1 MFTFIQNLTIKQRRW
16 IAGGCAGAILVALGT
31 WWYISAQQAPPAKP
45 TVKAAV
51 KVVARPKPY
60 VMLVNPLTGLAPVPT
75 GPVVAVK
82 IDDTAPGRPSAGLD
96 RADVIYI
103 EEAEGG
109 ESRMLAVFASA
120 KPQVEAVRSV
130 RASAPEL
137 LGPYVRPILVASG
150 GGGSA
155 LPTLDRSILHSV
167 INDRGQVGF
176 HRDENRP
183 APYNLVS
190 DLNVVSRA
198 FPNASR
204 VRDVGFTWA
213 KTYPKAAGGR
223 PGAKVSTLVGST
235 PMTFSW
241 GPRSGTYV
249 RTISGLALRAA
260 DGRPVARANV
270 LIQYCQINVDRGD
283 IDVLGN
289 PSMYTKTIGTG
300 KIVLFRN
307 GRRID
312 GTWSMASWGATT
324 KYKDVHGKPLPLA
337 PGGTFVL
344 LVRPGV
350 GA

>member
-1 MFTFIQNLTIKQRRW
+1 VFTFIEDLTARQRIW
-16 IAGGCAGAILVALGT
+16 IAGVGGVLVVVLGT
-31 WWYISAQQAPPAKP
+31 WWYISAHQAPPAKP
-45 TVKAAV
+45 PVQVAA
-51 KVVARPKPY
+51 KVVKPKPT
-60 VMLVNPLTGLAPVPT
+60 VVLVINPLTGLRPVPK

-109 ESRMLAVFASA
+109 QTRMLAVFASA

-130 RASAPEL
+130 RASDPEL
-137 LGPYVRPILVASG
+137 LGPYVAPVLVASG

-176 HRDENRP
+176 HRDDNRS

-190 DLNVVSRA
+190 DLTVVSRG
-198 FPNASR
+198 FPNASK
-204 VRDVGFTWA
+204 VRDVGFTWN
-213 KTYPKAAGGR
+213 KTYPKAAGGK
-223 PGAKVSTLVGST
+223 PGTKVSTVVGST
-235 PMTFSW
+235 PVTFSW
-241 GPRSGTYV
+241 GAKSRTYV
-249 RTISGLALRAA
+249 RTINGLALKAA
-260 DGRPVARANV
+260 DGRPITRANV
-270 LIQYCQINVDRGD
+270 LLQYCRVDID
-283 IDVLGN
+283 HSDVDVLGN
-289 PSMYTKTIGTG
+289 PSMFTNTIGKG

-307 GRRID
+307 GKRID
-312 GTWSMASWGATT
+312 GTWSRASWGATT

-344 LVRPGV
+344 LVRPG
-350 GA
+350 AAA

>member
-1 MFTFIQNLTIKQRRW
+1 MVVT
-16 IAGGCAGAILVALGT
+16 
-31 WWYISAQQAPPAKP
+31 PKP
-45 TVKAAV
+45 TPR
-51 KVVARPKPY
+51 VVP
-60 VMLVNPLTGLAPVPT
+60 VNPLTGLLPVPQ

-109 ESRMLAVFASA
+109 ESRMLAVFATA
-120 KPQVEAVRSV
+120 KPEVEAVRSV
-130 RASAPEL
+130 RASDPEL
-137 LGPYVRPILVASG
+137 LGPYGPVILVASG

-155 LPTLDRSILHSV
+155 LPTLDRSVLHSV
-167 INDRGQVGF
+167 INDRGQVSF

-190 DLNVVSRA
+190 DLSVVSRA
-198 FPNASR
+198 FPGASG
-204 VRDVGFTWA
+204 VRDVGFTWNR
-213 KTYPKAAGGR
+213 TYPTAAGGR
-223 PGAKVSTLVGST
+223 PGTRVSTLVGST

-241 GPRSGTYV
+241 GPKSGTYV

-260 DGRPVARANV
+260 DGRPVALANV

-307 GRRID
+307 GRQID
-312 GTWSMASWGATT
+312 GTWSRASLAATT
-324 KYKDVHGKPLPLA
+324 KYVDVHGQPLPLA

-350 GA
+350 GV